1 MDVLKKEEWT
11 SNVTNELRTFER
23 SLITA
28 LKQKGKE
35 IFIYVLIFYKISYND
50 VQDFWYPNLIFLLKD
65 GMEVNVRTLLRGVF
79 QEHFSIPL
87 L

>member
-50 VQDFWYPNLIFLLKD
+50 VQDF
-65 GMEVNVRTLLRGVF
+65 
-79 QEHFSIPL
+79 
-87 L
+87 